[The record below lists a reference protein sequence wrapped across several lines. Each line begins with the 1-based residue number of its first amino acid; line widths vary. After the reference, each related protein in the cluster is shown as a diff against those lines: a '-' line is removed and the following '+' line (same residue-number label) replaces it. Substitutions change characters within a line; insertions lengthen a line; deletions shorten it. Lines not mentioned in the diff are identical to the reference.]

1 MKLPKPTLKKLK
13 ADNPDAPKYEL
24 DKIHVR
30 SKTKFVD
37 TREKAAALHLAKERD
52 QLIERKLVTNQL
64 TFLFLSMRAKMLSAP
79 LGWHRKCMHITN
91 PHVAV
96 DRLWRIAEHNLTETN
111 DD

>member
-64 TFLFLSMRAKMLSAP
+64 TFLFLSTHVGDRILVLPEEAP
-79 LGWHRKCMHITN
+79 C
-91 PHVAV
+91 
-96 DRLWRIAEHNLTETN
+96 
-111 DD
+111 